1 MGRLCDLSPQSADA
15 LISCWPGV
23 PHLTALSPLCPQC
36 AQALAGSGHA
46 RRTTSAA
53 TPSVWAAATHRTT
66 PRPAWPAGTTSTRAS
81 ACPPARLT
89 PTGSRAGAA
98 WTGTPALTSP
108 ARRAG
113 TPKASSSMTASAC
126 RSAHRASSA
135 MAPRGQWPSSP
146 RASPPS
152 PPPPAHWCVL
162 PVVPS
167 GDGNLRVV
175 AVLLLVLKFVLK
187 VHCLVL
193 GIK

>member
-152 PPPPAHWCVL
+152 PPPSPLVRAASCSIRRWESESGCCVTSCVKICFKSAL
-162 PVVPS
+162 P
-167 GDGNLRVV
+167 
-175 AVLLLVLKFVLK
+175 
-187 VHCLVL
+187 
-193 GIK
+193 GIRN